1 MTSQTHITPELFK
14 FFREL
19 KRKNNREWF
28 QKNKSRY
35 EAVVR
40 DPLLEFISEFATEL
54 HKLSPY
60 LVADPR
66 PVGGSLF
73 RIYRDVRF
81 SKDKTPYKTAA
92 GVHFPHE
99 DRKSVHA
106 PGYYLHLEPG
116 TVYAGGGIWRP
127 EPATLH
133 RVRDA
138 LVADPKG
145 WKRAVSGK
153 AFKAQC
159 TLDGESLKR
168 PPKGYD
174 PEHPLIEDLK
184 RKDFVAFVKFTEKQA
199 CEKDFM
205 KALAASYRMMARFTA
220 YLTRAVGAT
229 W

>member
-1 MTSQTHITPELFK
+1 MASRTHITPELFK
-14 FFREL
+14 FLREL

-35 EAVVR
+35 EEVVR
-40 DPLLEFISEFATEL
+40 DPLLEFISEFAPKL
-54 HKLSPY
+54 HKLSPH

-73 RIYRDVRF
+73 RIHRDVRF
-81 SKDKTPYKTAA
+81 SKDRTPYKTAA

-99 DRKSVHA
+99 DRKDVHA
-106 PGYYLHLEPG
+106 PGYYLHLEPW
-116 TVYAGGGIWRP
+116 TVYAAAGIWHP
-127 EPATLH
+127 EPATLR
-133 RVRDA
+133 RVREA

-145 WKRAVSGK
+145 WKRAISGK

-159 TLDGESLKR
+159 ALDGESLKR

-174 PEHPLIEDLK
+174 PDHPLIEDLK
-184 RKDFVAFVKFTEKQA
+184 RKDFTASIKFTEKQT
-199 CEKDFM
+199 CQKDFM
-205 KALAASYRMMARFTA
+205 KTLAVSYRTMAPFTA
-220 YLTRAVGAT
+220 YLTHAVGAS